1 MMSLPSSP
9 ENIINKKYMPAITM
23 NNYNDLLKEIII
35 TVINIINNSHMLN
48 TEEQIEFINKIREIN
63 KFDILAKMN
72 RKTREEKDIEKELKK
87 YGLKYEDN
95 DPDDIQ
101 KLDINIEKTDQDFE
115 NEGEEDFE
123 LDMEDGDDDDE
134 YMASYNYGFIYA
146 D

>member
-1 MMSLPSSP
+1 
-9 ENIINKKYMPAITM
+9 
-23 NNYNDLLKEIII
+23 
-35 TVINIINNSHMLN
+35 
-48 TEEQIEFINKIREIN
+48 
-63 KFDILAKMN
+63 MN

-134 YMASYNYGFIYA
+134 YMTSYNYGFIYA